1 MRDTPIRTRQ
11 RLKWLGCTLLF
22 GLVFATPGF
31 ALPPLQHA
39 VRGVIQSVGF
49 AEGILV
55 LADPSMREERIYVW
69 NSRTRF
75 KISGTRCTA
84 SGLAPGISIRG
95 YYRMESGRFVLRE
108 VRWEGQRKE
117 DQLGDRSP

>member
-1 MRDTPIRTRQ
+1 MRDTPIRTR
-11 RLKWLGCTLLF
+11 RPLKWWGGTLLF
-22 GLVFATPGF
+22 GLLFATPGI
-31 ALPPLQHA
+31 ALPPQQHA
-39 VRGVIQSVGF
+39 VRGVIQSVGI
-49 AEGILV
+49 AEGTLV
-55 LADPSMREERIYVW
+55 LADPSMRDERLYVW

-75 KISGTRCTA
+75 KMSGARSTA

-117 DQLGDRSP
+117 HQLGDHSP